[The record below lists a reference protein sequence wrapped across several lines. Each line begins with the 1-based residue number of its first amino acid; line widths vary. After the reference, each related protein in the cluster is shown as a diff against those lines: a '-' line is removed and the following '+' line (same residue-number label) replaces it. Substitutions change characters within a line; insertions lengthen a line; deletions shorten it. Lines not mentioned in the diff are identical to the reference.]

1 MLPLVESTTVHT
13 VNEVIQSIIVTKCRQ
28 RPAGIS
34 DKKNVNRTITIFYDI
49 QDPSKVQKITEF
61 TFSIQFGLMG
71 FSNMSVCINSQ
82 SDE

>member
-1 MLPLVESTTVHT
+1 MLPLVNSSTVHT
-13 VNEVIQSIIVTKCRQ
+13 VNEVIQSIIVMKCPQ

-34 DKKNVNRTITIFYDI
+34 DKKNVNTTMTIFYDI

-61 TFSIQFGLMG
+61 TFSIQLGIVA
-71 FSNMSVCINSQ
+71 FSNTSECINSQ